1 MKRKKD
7 EDNVNYMK
15 TNKDNIILPIINNL
29 VNRTNKIIIHTY
41 QFIKLYSIYLYENN
55 QQFFIFDKEYILD
68 IFSFNK
74 T

>member
-41 QFIKLYSIYLYENN
+41 QFIKLYSIYLYER
-55 QQFFIFDKEYILD
+55 IY
-68 IFSFNK
+68 